1 MPDDTKPAAQP
12 DRTDQGKPGFW
23 DRCDR
28 ILTGINNQFHF
39 FVSLPVVTVVGSL
52 LASHFQYVAAY
63 QDKVKEIGEQQMKAA
78 ESTFTDVATSFAT
91 AITLQQLLFFNF
103 HDAINANSQGDEKA
117 LETKTA
123 RALYLKYD
131 ELHTNLVESIDLLA
145 RRVEMNLDW
154 ASDPNHDAAKH
165 AGITSDQLSRIA
177 LGAYNFNCD
186 SRENTPFNDDKQHTY
201 LKARDDAGHIKPDL
215 PALDIDWYSA
225 KHELLTLYYCFQ
237 VDHRRLK
244 LPLKWAAA
252 STLDP
257 AASDSAKSMIHD
269 ALDSLD
275 QEAVRLHFFL
285 ALGAQRIE
293 DIRVKFRPRVW
304 YCQVPLVRQIVDA
317 YSRKCT
323 PIRFGGS

>member
-1 MPDDTKPAAQP
+1 MAP
-12 DRTDQGKPGFW
+12 
-23 DRCDR
+23 
-28 ILTGINNQFHF
+28 I
-39 FVSLPVVTVVGSL
+39 
-52 LASHFQYVAAY
+52 
-63 QDKVKEIGEQQMKAA
+63 
-78 ESTFTDVATSFAT
+78 TSIAT
-91 AITLQQLLFFNF
+91 A
-103 HDAINANSQGDEKA
+103 K
-117 LETKTA
+117 K
-123 RALYLKYD
+123 
-131 ELHTNLVESIDLLA
+131 
-145 RRVEMNLDW
+145 
-154 ASDPNHDAAKH
+154 
-165 AGITSDQLSRIA
+165 
-177 LGAYNFNCD
+177 
-186 SRENTPFNDDKQHTY
+186 NTPFNNDNQHTY

-215 PALDIDWYSA
+215 PAIDIDWYSA

-257 AASDSAKSMIHD
+257 AAGASAKSMIHD

-285 ALGAQRIE
+285 TLGAQRIE

-317 YSRKCT
+317 YSKKCT

>member
-1 MPDDTKPAAQP
+1 
-12 DRTDQGKPGFW
+12 
-23 DRCDR
+23 
-28 ILTGINNQFHF
+28 
-39 FVSLPVVTVVGSL
+39 
-52 LASHFQYVAAY
+52 
-63 QDKVKEIGEQQMKAA
+63 
-78 ESTFTDVATSFAT
+78 
-91 AITLQQLLFFNF
+91 
-103 HDAINANSQGDEKA
+103 
-117 LETKTA
+117 
-123 RALYLKYD
+123 
-131 ELHTNLVESIDLLA
+131 
-145 RRVEMNLDW
+145 MNLDW

-186 SRENTPFNDDKQHTY
+186 RQENTPFNNDNQHTY

-215 PALDIDWYSA
+215 PAIDIDWYSA

-257 AASDSAKSMIHD
+257 AASASAKSMIHD

-285 ALGAQRIE
+285 TLGAQRIE
-293 DIRVKFRPRVW
+293 ISASNSGRGSGIARSHSCVRSSTLTARSAHPFASEGAKTRPLL
-304 YCQVPLVRQIVDA
+304 P
-317 YSRKCT
+317 
-323 PIRFGGS
+323 